1 MGAEH
6 PLGIQPPRQLFGVG
20 DLDHLPKTV
29 PKTLVQCLVTGDR
42 GRRGIVLTAK
52 GKEELDHVLRIAVFS
67 LAHVDLD
74 PRFDGFLSKQ
84 IK

>member
-6 PLGIQPPRQLFGVG
+6 PLGIQHPLQLFGVG
-20 DLDHLPKTV
+20 DWDHLPQTV
-29 PKTLVQCLVTGDR
+29 PKALVQRLITGDR

-52 GKEELDHVLRIAVFS
+52 GKEELDHVLGIAVFS

-74 PRFDGFLSKQ
+74 PRFDGFLSES
-84 IK
+84 IN